1 MCMFCVAIPTVA
13 ALGSA
18 ANAHQMREKRAAL
31 ARGETKIPAR
41 PLKLL
46 TGGAL
51 VLLVCGSAWYHSQVQ
66 LY

>member
-18 ANAHQMREKRAAL
+18 ANARQMRASRAA
-31 ARGETKIPAR
+31 AERGETKTAAR

-46 TGGAL
+46 TGGAI
-51 VLLVCGSAWYHSQVQ
+51 VLLACGSAWYHSQVQ
-66 LY
+66 IY